1 MAGLRHRIKWK
12 GCFLHF
18 LHSSGWKFLPGT
30 LPCSFLGWLYL
41 ESLGSHRLHGP
52 SSNFTVKS
60 GAGLSGGG
68 GVGGAP
74 SGTDRCFPEVRGRP
88 HTSCPASP
96 GPGMVPTWM
105 QEQGH
110 FIHPGRR
117 VPPNPW
123 AHSTPRQPQHRSV
136 PTPFHHLSVNTLK
149 IAFLKFRFPPLLQFS
164 GLP

>member
-1 MAGLRHRIKWK
+1 MERMFST
-12 GCFLHF
+12 FLTQQWLEVSAWHIA
-18 LHSSGWKFLPGT
+18 LQLP
-30 LPCSFLGWLYL
+30 
-41 ESLGSHRLHGP
+41 RLAVFGEPGEPQASWTEQQFHGK
-52 SSNFTVKS
+52 VRRW
-60 GAGLSGGG
+60 AVRRRGG
-68 GVGGAP
+68 GGAP

-123 AHSTPRQPQHRSV
+123 AHSTPRQPQHHSV
-136 PTPFHHLSVNTLK
+136 PTPFHRLSVNTLK